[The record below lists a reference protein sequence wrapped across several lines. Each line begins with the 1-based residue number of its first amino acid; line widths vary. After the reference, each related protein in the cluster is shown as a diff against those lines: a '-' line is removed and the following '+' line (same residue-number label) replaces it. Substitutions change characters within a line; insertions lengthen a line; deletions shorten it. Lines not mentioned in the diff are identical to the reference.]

1 MSLVQVDIETIVVG
15 GGPMASLVVLKPRP
29 SEDEAD
35 PEPLPI
41 RLGVTEAASI
51 GMGIENPFSSRPM
64 THDLMR
70 SLLHRLG
77 ASLRSAII
85 TRVEGTTFYA
95 CLNLRSADGSNL
107 SVDSR
112 PSDAIALALR
122 CKAPIYVD
130 ETVLDTASCPNFD
143 AVMRDEAQRN
153 LDEFHEF
160 LETVAPED
168 FSQDDCHPAE

>member
-15 GGPMASLVVLKPRP
+15 GGPMASLVVLKPRTAD
-29 SEDEAD
+29 DEAD
-35 PEPLPI
+35 TEPLPI
-41 RLGVTEAASI
+41 RLGVTEAAAI
-51 GMGIENPFSSRPM
+51 GMGIENPFSRRPM

-70 SLLHRLG
+70 NMLHRLG
-77 ASLRSAII
+77 ASLRSVTI

-95 CLNLRSADGSNL
+95 CLNLRAQDGTNL
-107 SVDSR
+107 SIDSR

-153 LDEFHEF
+153 LEEFHEF
-160 LETVAPED
+160 LETVVPED
-168 FSQDDCHPAE
+168 FGPDGQHSGE